1 MTARATLSTAI
12 TARRFPNR
20 WPARVGGALL
30 AGAAMLMLG
39 GCNLQQMMYADQQPQ
54 GTALSTIAAGPIA
67 SSSTNSAPA
76 PSTPAANS
84 GAASQPTSGST
95 APTPTTVVV
104 SWNPDAGAVQGY
116 DLYYGSTADTT
127 NTKFATYAVGSGQ
140 LDATAPSVQLD
151 AVNQLG
157 LRSGEQICFSVR
169 AYNQYGTSG
178 YSAPVCT
185 TYS

>member
-1 MTARATLSTAI
+1 MTARTTLSTA
-12 TARRFPNR
+12 TMARRFENR
-20 WPARVGGALL
+20 WPTRVGGAFV
-30 AGAAMLMLG
+30 AGAVMLMLG

-54 GTALSTIAAGPIA
+54 GTALSTIAAGPLT

-76 PSTPAANS
+76 PSTPAADS

-104 SWNPDAGAVQGY
+104 SWNPDAGTVQGY

-127 NTKFATYAVGSGQ
+127 NTKFATYAVDSGQ
-140 LDATAPSVQLD
+140 LDPNAPSVQLD

-169 AYNQYGTSG
+169 AYNQNGSSG
-178 YSAPVCT
+178 YSTPVCT
-185 TYS
+185 TFS